1 MTMRTRSLV
10 DRLLGLPAKSNRNI
24 AVHADLP
31 VPMRDGAVLYADRY
45 APMGQGHAPVVLMR
59 TPYGRKHLWKRLYC
73 LPFAQRGYQV
83 VIQSCRGTEDSVG
96 QLVPFDER
104 DDGLDTVAWLRA
116 QPWYPGRFVAFGPS
130 YWGLAQWALAD
141 GAADDLAAM
150 VAVLTSSRMA
160 RSLSFGGAFA
170 LEAWLKWS
178 SVIAAQAD
186 RRPGFAAVMRTR
198 SRRVARALR
207 HLPLGEVDRVATGR
221 TLDWWHQWLAHPDP
235 DDGYWQQLDWSAAV
249 AKVDVPVVMVTSWH
263 DLFAPWQLA
272 DWVELPPAA
281 APRRLVVAPW
291 VHEDPR
297 LFKLYMREALIWLDA
312 HVRGDTDVVD
322 GGPVRYFLTGAAQW
336 RDAKAWPLPGTA
348 DRRWYLHAG
357 GSLATAEPGIG
368 EPSRYR
374 YDPADPTPAV
384 GGPSSPRNPRVRQR
398 KVEKRAD
405 VLTFTSSELTEPV
418 DVVGAGRATVHL
430 RSSVAHTDVVVRLCD
445 VDARGRSVNVCDG
458 IRRVAP
464 SQIGVDA
471 DGVRAVEVELWPT
484 GHRFDRGHRIR
495 VQVAS
500 AAFPR
505 FDRNPGTGEPPA
517 TATRLVAADQEV
529 FHDPA
534 HPSHVSLPTVH
545 AT

>member
-83 VIQSCRGTEDSVG
+83 VIQSCRGTEDSVE

-178 SVIAAQAD
+178 AVIAAQAD

-207 HLPLGEVDRVATGR
+207 HLPLRGRPGGYRPHAGLVA
-221 TLDWWHQWLAHPDP
+221 P
-235 DDGYWQQLDWSAAV
+235 V
-249 AKVDVPVVMVTSWH
+249 ACPSG
-263 DLFAPWQLA
+263 PG
-272 DWVELPPAA
+272 
-281 APRRLVVAPW
+281 RRL
-291 VHEDPR
+291 
-297 LFKLYMREALIWLDA
+297 
-312 HVRGDTDVVD
+312 
-322 GGPVRYFLTGAAQW
+322 
-336 RDAKAWPLPGTA
+336 
-348 DRRWYLHAG
+348 
-357 GSLATAEPGIG
+357 LA
-368 EPSRYR
+368 
-374 YDPADPTPAV
+374 
-384 GGPSSPRNPRVRQR
+384 
-398 KVEKRAD
+398 
-405 VLTFTSSELTEPV
+405 
-418 DVVGAGRATVHL
+418 
-430 RSSVAHTDVVVRLCD
+430 
-445 VDARGRSVNVCDG
+445 
-458 IRRVAP
+458 
-464 SQIGVDA
+464 
-471 DGVRAVEVELWPT
+471 
-484 GHRFDRGHRIR
+484 
-495 VQVAS
+495 
-500 AAFPR
+500 
-505 FDRNPGTGEPPA
+505 
-517 TATRLVAADQEV
+517 ATRLVSGGRKGRRSSGDGHFLARSVRALAAR
-529 FHDPA
+529 
-534 HPSHVSLPTVH
+534 
-545 AT
+545 